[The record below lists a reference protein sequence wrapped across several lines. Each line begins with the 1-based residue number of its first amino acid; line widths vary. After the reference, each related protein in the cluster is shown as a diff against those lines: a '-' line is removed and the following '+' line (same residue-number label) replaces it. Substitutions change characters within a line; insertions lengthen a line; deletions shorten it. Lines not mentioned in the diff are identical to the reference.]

1 MCSTLFAT
9 QEIEIPFS
17 VSHAVD
23 RLRGRPHVERV
34 GKSRNVVISK
44 ASCRKVAIARHVI
57 VVHVHK
63 DVVGYRMASVSS
75 LSDERFDNPNPMG

>member
-23 RLRGRPHVERV
+23 GLRGRPDVERV

-63 DVVGYRMASVSS
+63 DVVEYRMASVST
-75 LSDERFDNPNPMG
+75 LSGERFDNRNPMG